1 MANIEDNMI
10 RIHLLDMVR
19 PLPPS
24 PCPLP
29 HSHCSSQFPI
39 SLDGNRYKALMLAK
53 GSNEWQQKSGRLP
66 RNLPALRAM
75 EMALRTNSFATPTT
89 ANEGGGAQDMDEAD
103 DSDSEME
110 YMIPLHTAS
119 KRGMPRIFNSSQLRT
134 FWQWAKFVT
143 A

>member
-1 MANIEDNMI
+1 MLRVFPA
-10 RIHLLDMVR
+10 RLLWHFRAPCSVLHAPHCVWL
-19 PLPPS
+19 PLVLSTFADDAVGVSFCFWACIAAAAPTLS
-24 PCPLP
+24 
-29 HSHCSSQFPI
+29 
-39 SLDGNRYKALMLAK
+39 D
-53 GSNEWQQKSGRLP
+53 SGRLP

-89 ANEGGGAQDMDEAD
+89 ANEGGGEQDMDEAD